1 MANPEKKLQK
11 VGRIALRE
19 QGSQW
24 VAYWAAP
31 DTMEGATF
39 IASCAIAPVVANQQR
54 KEQFMQFCRDIVSDL
69 FFDHWGVRP
78 AWPDPPQPAPA
89 HERMGR

>member
-54 KEQFMQFCRDIVSDL
+54 
-69 FFDHWGVRP
+69 
-78 AWPDPPQPAPA
+78 
-89 HERMGR
+89 